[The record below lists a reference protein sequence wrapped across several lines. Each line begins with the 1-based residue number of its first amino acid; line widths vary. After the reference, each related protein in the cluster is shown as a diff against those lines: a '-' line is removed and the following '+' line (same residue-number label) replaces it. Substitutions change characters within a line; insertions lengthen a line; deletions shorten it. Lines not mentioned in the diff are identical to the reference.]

1 MTDGRASVNAHT
13 DRWAG
18 GVRRGAVP
26 CHAWDVETRTFPV
39 VGMTCDH
46 CVAAVTAEVAALAG
60 ISTVA
65 VDLQGASLT
74 VSGEAIDPQAI
85 AAAVDE
91 AGYALG

>member
-1 MTDGRASVNAHT
+1 MPA
-13 DRWAG
+13 
-18 GVRRGAVP
+18 
-26 CHAWDVETRTFPV
+26 CHAVGMETRTFMV

-46 CVAAVTAEVAALAG
+46 CVAAVTAEVVAVPG
-60 ISTVA
+60 ISTVS

-74 VSGEAIDPQAI
+74 VSGERIDAQTI

>member
-1 MTDGRASVNAHT
+1 MPA
-13 DRWAG
+13 
-18 GVRRGAVP
+18 
-26 CHAWDVETRTFPV
+26 CHAVGMETRTFTV

-46 CVAAVTAEVAALAG
+46 CVAAVTAEVAAVPG
-60 ISTVA
+60 ISTVS

-74 VSGEAIDPQAI
+74 VSGERIDAQTI

>member
-1 MTDGRASVNAHT
+1 
-13 DRWAG
+13 
-18 GVRRGAVP
+18 
-26 CHAWDVETRTFPV
+26 
-39 VGMTCDH
+39 MTCDH